1 MSDFKVVFNGF
12 DLTNYIRV
20 TSLNRGIGTDV
31 TNDLVKVGSSRG
43 KYFKSKTSEEKIIQM
58 GFVMRYDL
66 TEKRR
71 ELAGLLNVKEPAK
84 LVFSDEPDKYY
95 MAVTNG
101 AIDLDENNFIGK
113 GVIEWLVPEGIA
125 WSKDERVVT
134 DTDGAMAFR
143 YDGTSPAFPRFEIES
158 KSDNGFFGIVS
169 QNGEVIQLGEPDEA
183 DTAPYQRSE
192 RVINEPFRG
201 HSDKWVANIGARTYP
216 NYLGDLS
223 SPNIVGGSFDWT
235 KYPDTITS
243 IFPNVPRRV
252 WGGPNI
258 NQVLKKTSEGKNTGN
273 YQCKTRVIMNQDQAS
288 GLGRM
293 EAIIQDGQKIG
304 AAMVL
309 RDSTPSLKQYTIE
322 MWVNGKV
329 LYNQK
334 LDMKRFRND
343 FFELEITK
351 ISTRFTFKLSAV
363 KEVTAAGMNVID
375 SFQKT
380 FNITDI
386 GEQSATS
393 VTVGTQK
400 FFNKPVNLM
409 HFTDMTFDW
418 INVDKI
424 EDVPNSFSVGDKIE
438 VDNNDCSVLM
448 NDTINR
454 NLGAIGNSYFA
465 VQPGLNQIQFA
476 WSDWAEKPDFKMFY
490 REGWE

>member
-158 KSDNGFFGIVS
+158 KSDNGFLGIVS
-169 QNGEVIQLGEPDEA
+169 QNGEVIQLGDPDEV
-183 DTAPYQRSE
+183 DTVPYQRNE
-192 RVINEPFRG
+192 RVINEHFRTQT
-201 HSDKWVANIGARTYP
+201 DKWVANIGARTYP
-216 NYLGDLS
+216 NYLDNPS
-223 SPNIVGGSFDWT
+223 TPNILGGRFDWT
-235 KYPDTITS
+235 ASFETITPV
-243 IFPNVPRRV
+243 FPTNSKHI
-252 WGGPNI
+252 WAGTNI
-258 NQVLKKTSEGKNTGN
+258 NQLLRKTSEGKDDGN
-273 YQCKTRVIMNQDQAS
+273 YQFKTRLNMWQDNAIQR
-288 GLGRM
+288 GRM
-293 EAIIQDGQKIG
+293 EAIVQNGTEIG

-309 RDSTPSLKQYTIE
+309 RDSTPSMKQYTLE
-322 MWVNGKV
+322 MWVKGEK
-329 LYNQK
+329 LYSIN
-334 LDMKRFRND
+334 LGRNRFKGH
-343 FFELEITK
+343 FFELSITRVK
-351 ISTRFTFKLSAV
+351 TRFTFKISSV
-363 KEVTAAGMNVID
+363 KSVTNAGVKVTD

-380 FNITDI
+380 FNVTDV
-386 GEQSATS
+386 GVLPASS
-393 VTVGTQK
+393 VTVGAHK
-400 FFNKPVNLM
+400 FSNKQANRM
-409 HFTDMTFDW
+409 HFANVIFDW

-424 EDVPNSFSVGDKIE
+424 EDVPNSFSIDDEIE
-438 VDNNDCSVLM
+438 INNNDCSVLL
-448 NDTINR
+448 NGAINR
-454 NLGAIGNSYFA
+454 NLGAIGNDYFA
-465 VQPGLNQIQFA
+465 LQPGLNQIQFA
-476 WSDWAEKPDFKMFY
+476 WSDWAEAPSFKMFY